1 MSLFNVVKNVVTSRE
16 VIAATVAI
24 IIYFFIV
31 TQAAKSHSRPS
42 VVNKLKEKVSTLK
55 KKKEKPAEA
64 AATATATPPEAG
76 SDSKDELGI
85 EEG

>member
-1 MSLFNVVKNVVTSRE
+1 MSLFQVIKNVVMSRE
-16 VIAATVAI
+16 VIAVTLVI
-24 IIYFFIV
+24 IIYFLIV

-55 KKKEKPAEA
+55 KKKEKPAENA
-64 AATATATPPEAG
+64 AAPAPEAG
-76 SDSKDELGI
+76 SDSTDELGI